1 MVAAAH
7 PLAVDA
13 GYEVLKRGGTA
24 MDAAVAVQLVLGLVE
39 PQSAGIGGGGFILH
53 YSAAD
58 GRVRTYDGRETAP
71 AAAQADRFTAAF
83 GRPMGFIDAVLSGKS
98 VGAPG
103 LLAVLERTSQPRPD
117 RVGCARR
124 ARVPAAPRSPRLRS
138 RWDQWL
144 VRDPFAAPLRPR
156 GPPKAVGGARNPSTP
171 PCSRIAANGAQAFY
185 RGAIAADV
193 AAAVRITRSAAV
205 T

>member
-1 MVAAAH
+1 
-7 PLAVDA
+7 
-13 GYEVLKRGGTA
+13 

-103 LLAVLERTSQPRPD
+103 LLAVLELAHRNHGRIEWAAL
-117 RVGCARR
+117 GE
-124 ARVPAAPRSPRLRS
+124 PAIALAESGFAISPRLHAS
-138 RWDQWL
+138 
-144 VRDPFAAPLRPR
+144 
-156 GPPKAVGGARNPSTP
+156 
-171 PCSRIAANGAQAFY
+171 
-185 RGAIAADV
+185 
-193 AAAVRITRSAAV
+193 
-205 T
+205 